1 MLFFWNKAE
10 LFIGYSINEFNTTRD
25 LLFEAKIE
33 STYKITNHEGSR
45 SVGTTRS
52 RSGNNGI
59 NLDYVNLYTIYV
71 HKDRLEEARKV
82 LTKQR

>member
-10 LFIGYSINEFNTTRD
+10 LFIGYSISEFNKTRD

-33 STYKITNHEGSR
+33 STYKIINHEGSGR
-45 SVGTTRS
+45 IGTTRS
-52 RSGNNGI
+52 RSGSSGI
-59 NLDYVNLYTIYV
+59 NREYVNLYAIYV

-82 LTKQR
+82 LVNQR